1 VAFGGEVGLVSK
13 SRGLGGRSDV
23 CSAIQSRGDQQL
35 NAAIQL
41 YSMMVVRYTRALRL
55 CGAWTTASRSARAY
69 ATQNTI
75 RDSTKPSRKQVTVVN
90 DDGRVNWNDLT
101 TREKAARST
110 QKTFHFGIILI
121 GLVMTVWPTIEI

>member
-1 VAFGGEVGLVSK
+1 MF
-13 SRGLGGRSDV
+13 
-23 CSAIQSRGDQQL
+23 SAIQSRGDQQL

-41 YSMMVVRYTRALRL
+41 YSMMVVRYTRALKLR
-55 CGAWTTASRSARAY
+55 GAWITVSRSARAY